1 MYLPL
6 PEVEDAATLVKFPKK
21 CEPSPG
27 MHTMSTPVRDN
38 GNVLDLVTLGWDDG
52 WADAFS
58 PHRAAGLDA
67 GRVAVQHR
75 GAYDILTEA
84 GEVRAR
90 LPSRARRDFRSRAEL
105 PVVGDWV
112 ALEAAKD
119 TAPTIRAVLP
129 RRTKF
134 SRRAAHEPGSDD
146 AREQVVAANVDVV
159 FIVAALSEEV
169 NPRLLE
175 RYLTLAWES
184 GARPVFLLTKADLTP
199 DVDDA
204 SAEVAGMG
212 VPVHAVSVR
221 TGAGLEHV
229 RSYLAPGVTTAL
241 LGPSGVGKSTLVN
254 TLAGEDILATGS
266 VRRDGSGRHT
276 TTRRELI
283 VLPGGGL
290 VVDNPGMRE
299 LHLWVAA
306 EGLEEAFDDIAA
318 LDAQC
323 RFSDCRHESEPGCA
337 VQAALADGRLDSARW
352 ASYRE
357 LHGELAELDEQLTRR
372 GRSRARRKR
381 PDAEAF

>member
-1 MYLPL
+1 
-6 PEVEDAATLVKFPKK
+6 
-21 CEPSPG
+21 
-27 MHTMSTPVRDN
+27 MHTTSTPVRDN
-38 GNVLDLVTLGWDDG
+38 GSVLDLATLGWDDG

-58 PHRAAGLDA
+58 AHRAAGLDP
-67 GRVAVQHR
+67 GRVVVQHR
-75 GAYDILTEA
+75 GAYDVVTEQ
-84 GEVRAR
+84 GETRAQ
-90 LPSRARRDFRSRAEL
+90 LPGRARREIASRAEL

-112 ALEAAKD
+112 ALEPAQD
-119 TAPTIRAVLP
+119 TAPTIPAVLP

-134 SRRAAHEPGSDD
+134 SRRAAHEPGSDG

-169 NPRLLE
+169 NPRVVE

-184 GARPVFLLTKADLTP
+184 GARPVLLLTKADLAP
-199 DVDDA
+199 DVDIA
-204 SAEVAGMG
+204 AELAGMG
-212 VPVHAVSVR
+212 VPVHGVSVR
-221 TGAGLEHV
+221 TGAGLEDV

-254 TLAGEDILATGS
+254 TLVGEDLLATGS
-266 VRRDGSGRHT
+266 VRSDGSGRHT

-318 LDAQC
+318 LESQC

-337 VQAALADGRLDSARW
+337 VQAAVADGRLDPARW

-357 LHGELAELDEQLTRR
+357 LHRELTELDEQLVRR
-372 GRSRARRKR
+372 ERSRARGKR
-381 PDAEAF
+381 PDAGA